1 MSEHERKESSVD
13 KEQYI
18 TESPR
23 NEVGVLHSEMNIEL
37 HTRYAILLWEGQSIE
52 KNEKGRSV
60 RQGKSQPLA
69 MQSPP
74 GPPCPECGGRTVQ
87 RQGKNG
93 VFFGCVNYPSCRGIS
108 GSGGLIVK
116 IPKGLKVNL
125 R

>member
-1 MSEHERKESSVD
+1 MSEHERKEPSVD

-60 RQGKSQPLA
+60 RHDLVHDS
-69 MQSPP
+69 
-74 GPPCPECGGRTVQ
+74 V
-87 RQGKNG
+87 
-93 VFFGCVNYPSCRGIS
+93 
-108 GSGGLIVK
+108 
-116 IPKGLKVNL
+116 
-125 R
+125 